1 MNQIIEKIYYRT
13 FNPLPILDD
22 NDRNDNNSTSVTST
36 VSQDTPSQRRERF
49 SVQANF
55 TIAEIS
61 TSNSPELTLN
71 FYEGP
76 VFHTLYLI
84 YKSWYDLTLPQIV
97 EEAIKGILFEG
108 WKQKEFLQA
117 KKLADQLQSVK
128 HLAENAKDV
137 YDIPHGI
144 GRTCIRLYTSSTFW
158 YKSITSAL
166 WNPHTITEEQF
177 KILGAFCY
185 LLQTYMKNL
194 SKKNIPTNTILT
206 VYRGMNLT
214 DIQVEQ
220 FKQKT
225 SYFRFTSFTSTSV
238 KREVADMFGNTLL
251 VMDLNTMNIHGDELI
266 DVGTFIGGDSQM
278 PDEEE
283 FLMWP
288 LSTFQVTRYE
298 FDIIEK
304 KHVFY
309 LKSSLPSRS
318 TST

>member
-13 FNPLPILDD
+13 FNPLTILDD
-22 NDRNDNNSTSVTST
+22 NDRNDDNSTSVTST

-49 SVQANF
+49 SIQTNF

-61 TSNSPELTLN
+61 TSSSPELTLN

-84 YKSWYDLTLPQIV
+84 YRSWS
-97 EEAIKGILFEG
+97 EA
-108 WKQKEFLQA
+108 KE
-117 KKLADQLQSVK
+117 LADQLQFVK
-128 HLAENAKDV
+128 HLAQNAKGV
-137 YDIPHGI
+137 YDILDGI

-166 WNPHTITEEQF
+166 WDPHTITEEQF
-177 KILGAFCY
+177 IILGAFCY

-206 VYRGMNLT
+206 VYRGIDLT
-214 DIQVEQ
+214 DTQVEQ

-225 SYFRFTSFTSTSV
+225 SYFMFTSFTSTSV

-251 VMDLNTMNIHGDELI
+251 VMDLNTMNIHGDKLI
-266 DVGTFIGGDSQM
+266 DVGTFIGGDSQI

-288 LSTFQVTRYE
+288 LSIFHVTRYE
-298 FDIIEK
+298 FDVVAK

-309 LKSSLPSRS
+309 LKSSLPPRS